1 MIFPGK
7 SKNNIICPQCQTLL
21 KKIKERSIR
30 SSSIVYV
37 FQQRLSTQ
45 RCTHQEAIEEFMDKE
60 AQHANQDIRHV
71 VEKGHIQDD
80 RSVASGERT
89 TISNKAHQKHY
100 FITKL
105 KGGKDSILLSYSYW

>member
-1 MIFPGK
+1 
-7 SKNNIICPQCQTLL
+7 
-21 KKIKERSIR
+21 
-30 SSSIVYV
+30 
-37 FQQRLSTQ
+37 
-45 RCTHQEAIEEFMDKE
+45 MDKE

-89 TISNKAHQKHY
+89 PISNKTHQKHY